1 MKPTTKKAPRF
12 PSIAFFEETT
22 RLTLHARR
30 IAREQKQTD
39 RADPDESNDEI
50 VDWLESVK

>member
-1 MKPTTKKAPRF
+1 MKPTTKKSARF
-12 PSIAFFEETT
+12 PSIAFLEETT

-39 RADPDESNDEI
+39 RADTDESNDDI

>member
-1 MKPTTKKAPRF
+1 MKPTTKNPPRF
-12 PSIAFFEETT
+12 PSIAFLEETT

-30 IAREQKQTD
+30 LAREQKQTD
-39 RADPDESNDEI
+39 RADDNESNNEI

>member
-12 PSIAFFEETT
+12 PSIAFLEETT

-39 RADPDESNDEI
+39 RTGPDESNEEI

>member
-1 MKPTTKKAPRF
+1 MKPTKKTQMH
-12 PSIAFFEETT
+12 PSIAFLEEMT